1 MTYPRELT
9 PEAADVGAAA
19 HVEQHPEVPI
29 EDARAVF
36 RKEAAYRAGAP
47 AYKGHQPEG
56 MWEAL
61 GHEISMDIEHAIHN
75 PDPPGPAP
83 EKPPGNRKQ
92 RRADAARSR
101 QKR

>member
-1 MTYPRELT
+1 MRARKRRDNAVFRRLDPELARAAGAWADAMTYPRELT

-36 RKEAAYRAGAP
+36 RNEAAYRAGAP

-61 GHEISMDIEHAIHN
+61 GHEISK
-75 PDPPGPAP
+75 
-83 EKPPGNRKQ
+83 KP
-92 RRADAARSR
+92 
-101 QKR
+101 